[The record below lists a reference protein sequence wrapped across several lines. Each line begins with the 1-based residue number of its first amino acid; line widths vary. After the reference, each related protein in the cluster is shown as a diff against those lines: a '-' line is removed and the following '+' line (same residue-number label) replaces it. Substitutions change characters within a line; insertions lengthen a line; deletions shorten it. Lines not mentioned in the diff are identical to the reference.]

1 MNYFFQADTLYQIQ
15 SYYYHYWHCYTGIII
30 GTVIRVLILPLLYG
44 YYYWHCYTGTI
55 IGTVIRVLLLALLY
69 GYYYWHCYTGII
81 IGTVIRVLLLPLL
94 YGYYYQVHVITVFL
108 LLFYCFTYVFS
119 IVGVVRGRVGCGSDS
134 EAVTDQTFWV
144 ILTGSLQVL
153 VSFSYLPLTKNYVTN
168 PF

>member
-69 GYYYWHCYTGII
+69 GYYYWHCYTGTIIGTAIRVLLLALLYGYYYWHCYTGII
-81 IGTVIRVLLLPLL
+81 ITTVIRVLLLGPCH
-94 YGYYYQVHVITVFL
+94 YCFSFTV
-108 LLFYCFTYVFS
+108 LLFYIRFLYCRCS
-119 IVGVVRGRVGCGSDS
+119 KRPGGVWFRLRGGYRSN
-134 EAVTDQTFWV
+134 
-144 ILTGSLQVL
+144 ILG
-153 VSFSYLPLTKNYVTN
+153 YING
-168 PF
+168 